1 MHLSPEQLAAR
12 KKRNVAIAGALVA
25 FIVLI
30 FTVTVLNLKRNIEAR
45 AAMNAAEVVA
55 TP

>member
-12 KKRNVAIAGALVA
+12 KKRNVAIAGAL
-25 FIVLI
+25 
-30 FTVTVLNLKRNIEAR
+30 LNLKRNIEAR